1 MRDLQ
6 GVWCLRNGEVRARGL
21 KRDSKA
27 TFRFRTTPLDF
38 CTACEVALE
47 VRNGFVDPLGFRTA
61 FETVLG
67 VQNFSHAL
75 RKFRKVFEMI

>member
-1 MRDLQ
+1 M
-6 GVWCLRNGEVRARGL
+6 
-21 KRDSKA
+21 
-27 TFRFRTTPLDF
+27 
-38 CTACEVALE
+38 ALE